1 MGLLTGGLSFRR
13 FRVYQP
19 LPEGFRDLFLENIT
33 RFAFQENLQHRS
45 KEPLFGWT
53 SILNPDDISF
63 DLNTVLYDR
72 YLVLGLR
79 QDKKSINGK
88 LFQILLER
96 RARALMAERGLER
109 LGKKHKEEIK
119 EALEEEL
126 LGQTLPSV
134 NTYDLAWDIHTGEVL
149 VFATSDSVIEIFQG
163 LFQDTF
169 GARLYAERLVDW
181 LAPQYLTWEA
191 LTDRLGSTP
200 SLKKDA
206 GPEKPEFNADGFHEG
221 NPLKGRELELGS
233 EFLSWLWHE
242 SELREGSFVLDPLPT
257 QAKKPAAPEDVAT
270 PRTSARAIVERDA
283 IVSDE
288 EVDYDWRQGEA
299 EARAA
304 AQEEADEAPRTR
316 KGAMDDERFTLW
328 MDNKLVLKDLEELE
342 DPEITTMIGPAPSAT
357 PEAKATFS
365 SGKRPVEARLG
376 LAKGEAEW
384 FFSLRV
390 IPGGLD
396 LAGMKLPIEV
406 KEGDEEKIYERM
418 FLLDILTSA
427 VRGLFAQFFQVRTSD
442 EWPKVLSRWVEHAL
456 EDNTDDE

>member
-13 FRVYQP
+13 FKIYTP

-33 RFAFQENLQHRS
+33 RYAFQENLQHRS

-53 SILNPDDISF
+53 SIVNPDDIHF
-63 DLNTVLYDR
+63 DLNKVLYDR

-79 QDKKSINGK
+79 VDKKAINGK

-96 RARALMAERGLER
+96 RAQAVMAERGLER

-149 VFATSDSVIEIFQG
+149 VFATSDTVIEVFQG

-181 LAPQYLTWEA
+181 LAPQYFPWDELQT
-191 LTDRLGSTP
+191 RLGAAPAPREGSTP
-200 SLKKDA
+200 
-206 GPEKPEFNADGFHEG
+206 KPEFNADGFHES

-242 SELREGSFVLDPLPT
+242 SELREGNFTLDPLPS
-257 QAKKPAAPEDVAT
+257 QRSKPSTPEDVQTA
-270 PRTSARAIVERDA
+270 RTSARSIVERDA
-283 IVSDE
+283 FVSDE

-304 AQEEADEAPRTR
+304 ALEQDSDEPRTR
-316 KGAMDDERFTLW
+316 KGSMDDERFTLW

-342 DPEITTMIGPAPSAT
+342 DPEITTMIGPAPSAS

-376 LAKGEAEW
+376 LAKGDAEW

-418 FLLDILTSA
+418 FLLDVLTSA
-427 VRGLFAQFFQVRTSD
+427 VRGLFAQFFRIRTSD
-442 EWPKVLSRWVEHAL
+442 EWARVLQRWVEDAQGTD
-456 EDNTDDE
+456 EDDA